1 MADISKIAANGIE
14 YDVTDLAAGA
24 EIQDA
29 NADITELRSA
39 LTADE
44 ADIADLQSDMTTAQG
59 NISALQNDV
68 SSLKNLLQYVEE
80 TVYVTFSAGTIGT
93 RGFQKK
99 LSSPALSGKKIIG
112 TSITYI
118 ANSAD
123 IIPVLFSAGSDLY
136 LNAYRATASA
146 VNNNEVRVRF
156 TFA

>member
-1 MADISKIAANGIE
+1 MADVSKIGANGIE
-14 YDVTDLAAGA
+14 YDVADTAARLGVQTANSNISAMRTD
-24 EIQDA
+24 
-29 NADITELRSA
+29 

-44 ADIADLQSDMTTAQG
+44 ADIADLKSDMTTAQG

-68 SSLKNLLQYVEE
+68 YSLKNLLQYVEE
-80 TVYVTFSAGTIGT
+80 TVYVTFSAGAIGT

-136 LNAYRATASA
+136 LNAYRATSSA

>member
-1 MADISKIAANGIE
+1 MADVSKIGANGIE
-14 YDVTDLAAGA
+14 YDVVDSAARLGLQTANSNISALRTDLT
-24 EIQDA
+24 A
-29 NADITELRSA
+29 N
-39 LTADE
+39 E
-44 ADIADLQSDMTTAQG
+44 ADIADLQSDMTEAQG
-59 NISALQNDV
+59 DISSLQDDV

-99 LSSPALSGKKIIG
+99 LSIPALSGKKIIG

>member
-1 MADISKIAANGIE
+1 MADVSKIGANGIE

-24 EIQDA
+24 GIQDA
-29 NADITELRSA
+29 NADISELRSA

-44 ADIADLQSDMTTAQG
+44 ADIADLQSDMVEAQG
-59 NISALQNDV
+59 NISSLQDDV
-68 SSLKNLLQYVEE
+68 SSLALQYIEE
-80 TVYVTFSAGTIGT
+80 TVYVSFSAGTIGT

-112 TSITYI
+112 TAIMYI

-136 LNAYRATASA
+136 LNAYRATSSA

>member
-1 MADISKIAANGIE
+1 MADVSKIGANGIE
-14 YDVTDLAAGA
+14 YDVVDSAARLGLQTANSNISALRTDLT
-24 EIQDA
+24 A
-29 NADITELRSA
+29 N
-39 LTADE
+39 E
-44 ADIADLQSDMTTAQG
+44 ADIADLQSDMTEAQG
-59 NISALQNDV
+59 DISSLQDDV

-99 LSSPALSGKKIIG
+99 LSIPALSGKKIIG

-123 IIPVLFSAGSDLY
+123 IIPVLFSAGSYLY

>member
-1 MADISKIAANGIE
+1 MADVSKIGANGIE
-14 YDVTDLAAGA
+14 YDVVDSAARLGLQTANSNISALRTD
-24 EIQDA
+24 
-29 NADITELRSA
+29 

-44 ADIADLQSDMTTAQG
+44 ADIADLQSDMTEAQG
-59 NISALQNDV
+59 DISSLQDDV

>member
-1 MADISKIAANGIE
+1 MADVSKIGANGIE
-14 YDVTDLAAGA
+14 YDVVDSAARLGLQTANSNISALRTD
-24 EIQDA
+24 
-29 NADITELRSA
+29 

-44 ADIADLQSDMTTAQG
+44 ADIADLQSDMTDAQG
-59 NISALQNDV
+59 DISSLQDDV

-112 TSITYI
+112 ASITYI